1 MMRVSGI
8 AGIFHGSLGLWAHEH
23 AHRVIIFRCFCHG
36 LKFSLITIGNWK
48 TRFNYSS
55 GEIIDD
61 AGLDRV
67 THLSSKKTYQ
77 FCATN
82 DKFPYQ
88 HTVAIFAAPPPPT
101 VRKVITIFAYLVF
114 KYFIYL
120 ATIRKINNDASIRAC
135 HKKCIRQNNSYFC
148 QLHKTCRVLY
158 ARYNLQFFFS
168 FLKWEILS
176 LSNIFYTWKSTGA
189 FFTKILCCWHQRRNF
204 AQYKELVL
212 VLYFDQYCKSQF
224 KDAR

>member
-1 MMRVSGI
+1 MMRVSRI
-8 AGIFHGSLGLWAHEH
+8 VGIFHGSPGLWAHEH

-67 THLSSKKTYQ
+67 THLSSKKKTYQ

-82 DKFPYQ
+82 DKFLYQ

-101 VRKVITIFAYLVF
+101 LRKVITIFAYLVS

-158 ARYNLQFFFS
+158 ARYNLYFFFFIS
-168 FLKWEILS
+168 QMRNIVVVKYFLYVKKYRC
-176 LSNIFYTWKSTGA
+176 IFYRDTLLLAS
-189 FFTKILCCWHQRRNF
+189 
-204 AQYKELVL
+204 KEKFRPV
-212 VLYFDQYCKSQF
+212 
-224 KDAR
+224 